1 MPSLDLSLMI
11 KRLDGNLVVA
21 LEEAV
26 AIAVR
31 YNHST
36 VEIEHWVIALGEKFD
51 FFKETITITG
61 CDFTSLVESAYKT
74 LERYPRE
81 SSSAP
86 SISSTIIEVTREA
99 WIYASLKHGRNII
112 DLLDLLYAILTDGNL
127 RMFALNGMPPMRD
140 VRIGELEKLIS
151 ERPATNTLSAEEAS
165 QLGVPQTSNASGSD
179 NFLESYTNDMTQLAR
194 EGAIDPIVGRD
205 AEMRQIVD
213 ILVRR
218 RQNNPILVGEAGVGK
233 TAVVEAFALEIIKG
247 NVPEQLKK
255 IRLLSLDLTLLQAG
269 AGVKGE
275 FERRLKGVID
285 EVKHSPDPIILFIDE
300 AHTMIGAGGQAGQ
313 GDAAN
318 ILKPALARG
327 ELRTIA
333 ATTWAEY
340 KKYFEKDAALTRRF
354 QTVQIHEPE
363 EEIAIQMVRSLVPV
377 LENHHKVK
385 IRDSAV
391 RASVTLSMRYIQSRQ
406 LPDKA
411 VSLLDTAC
419 AAVSISRAAKPAEIQ
434 DAENLID
441 RLKLEAERLKKEPN
455 KTDIQERL
463 DDISSQID
471 DLQEKLNAYLEQ
483 LEKEQELIKSADGI
497 EDHEDFDV
505 AALEKIEEDL
515 RNLQGDLPLI
525 HRIVD
530 KETVAA
536 VVARWT
542 GIPIG
547 RLMRDLVETV
557 QTLEERLKKRVVGQ
571 DFTMKS
577 IANAM
582 ITSHAHLGDER
593 RPPGVF
599 LMVGT
604 SGVGKTET
612 ALALASLLYGGED
625 NLTVINMSEF
635 KEEHKVSLLLGS
647 PPGYV
652 GYGEGGILTEAVR
665 RKPYGAL
672 LLDEIDKAHPGVQDI
687 FYQVFDKGMLKDG
700 EGRDVDFKNTTI
712 MMTANTGTKTL
723 TALAADPDTMPEGE
737 ALVETLHPELLEQFK
752 PAFLGRV
759 NVIPYLPLSQEIL
772 HTILEIQFNKIKLRL
787 ADNYNAILEISES
800 ARKALIERSEV
811 LDVGARAIET
821 TISRDILPE
830 ISRKILKF
838 SLDKKTIDFIKI
850 DIDENNDFLVRVTSD
865 S

>member
-1 MPSLDLSLMI
+1 MASLDLGRMI
-11 KRLDGNLVVA
+11 QRLDGELVVA

-31 YNHST
+31 NGHESI
-36 VEIEHWVIALGEKFD
+36 EAEHWFIALNDKSESYLKVLAACGGD
-51 FFKETITITG
+51 ANAI
-61 CDFTSLVESAYKT
+61 VESARRA
-74 LERYPRE
+74 LERYPRDHT
-81 SSSAP
+81 SAP
-86 SISSTIIEVTREA
+86 SISPTIIDIAREA
-99 WIYASLKHGRNII
+99 WLYASLQHGRPTI
-112 DLLDLLYAILTDGNL
+112 DVLDLLYAILTDVNL
-127 RMFALNGMPPMRD
+127 RALAISGMPP
-140 VRIGELEKLIS
+140 VRNIHVGELERLIE
-151 ERPATNTLSAEEAS
+151 ERPEAAS
-165 QLGVPQTSNASGSD
+165 QSNANSQGPSFG
-179 NFLESYTNDMTQLAR
+179 NLPLAGGESFLAAYTINMTDQAR
-194 EGAIDPIVGRD
+194 NGDLDPVVGRD

-233 TAVVEAFALEIIKG
+233 TAVVEAFALEIAAG
-247 NVPEQLKK
+247 NVPDSLKNIQL
-255 IRLLSLDLTLLQAG
+255 LNLDLTLLQAG

-285 EVKHSPDPIILFIDE
+285 EVKHSPEPIILFIDE

-354 QTVQIHEPE
+354 QTVTINEPDE
-363 EEIAIQMVRSLVPV
+363 ETAVQMVRSLVPT
-377 LENHHKVK
+377 LEKHHGVK

-391 RASVTLSMRYIQSRQ
+391 RAAVTLSTRYIQARQ

-411 VSLLDTAC
+411 VSLIDTSC
-419 AAVSISRAAKPAEIQ
+419 AAVSISRATTPAQIL
-434 DAENLID
+434 DAERTLELLALEQQ
-441 RLKLEAERLKKEPN
+441 RLLGEPDQEIVAERL
-455 KTDIQERL
+455 TDIDSRTKSL
-463 DDISSQID
+463 RD
-471 DLQEKLNAYLEQ
+471 DLERFRTQYSAELSLVELADHAEDDEQRDTGKLLGLENE
-483 LEKEQELIKSADGI
+483 LQEL
-497 EDHEDFDV
+497 
-505 AALEKIEEDL
+505 
-515 RNLQGDLPLI
+515 QGETPLI

-542 GIPIG
+542 GIPLG

-557 QTLEERLKKRVVGQ
+557 QTLESRLRERVVGQ
-571 DFTMKS
+571 DQALAT
-577 IANAM
+577 IADAM
-582 ITSHAHLGDER
+582 VTARANLGDER

-612 ALALASLLYGGED
+612 GLALASLLYGGED
-625 NLTVINMSEF
+625 NMTVINMSEF

-700 EGRDVDFKNTTI
+700 EGRDIDFKNTTI

-723 TALAADPDTMPEGE
+723 TALAADPDTMPTGD
-737 ALVETLHPELLEQFK
+737 ALVDMLQNELLEQFK

-759 NVIPYLPLSQEIL
+759 TIVPYMPLTQTALYAIINLQLEKIRKRLQNQYGIELQVSEEVMGHLAARSQ
-772 HTILEIQFNKIKLRL
+772 TI
-787 ADNYNAILEISES
+787 ES
-800 ARKALIERSEV
+800 
-811 LDVGARAIET
+811 GARAIES
-821 TISRDILPE
+821 TISRTILPSL
-830 ISRKILKF
+830 SRQILALTLQKKSVSVAKITV
-838 SLDKKTIDFIKI
+838 DDHG
-850 DIDENNDFLVRVTSD
+850 NVLVMVE
-865 S
+865 

>member
-1 MPSLDLSLMI
+1 MASLDLGRMI
-11 KRLDGNLVVA
+11 QRLDGELVVA

-31 YNHST
+31 NGHESI
-36 VEIEHWVIALGEKFD
+36 EAEHWFIALNDKSESYRKALATCGGDAEA
-51 FFKETITITG
+51 I
-61 CDFTSLVESAYKT
+61 VESARRA
-74 LERYPRE
+74 LEHYARGHT
-81 SSSAP
+81 SAP
-86 SISSTIIEVTREA
+86 SISPTIIDIVRES
-99 WIYASLKHGRNII
+99 WLYASLQHGRPSV
-112 DLLDLLYAILTDGNL
+112 DVLDLLYIVLTDVNL
-127 RMFALNGMPPMRD
+127 RALAISGMPP
-140 VRIGELEKLIS
+140 VRNIHVGELERLIETRS
-151 ERPATNTLSAEEAS
+151 EQGTP
-165 QLGVPQTSNASGSD
+165 SNAAMQSQSFGSVAPAAGES
-179 NFLESYTNDMTQLAR
+179 FLAAYTVNMTAQAR
-194 EGAIDPIVGRD
+194 NGDLDPVVGRD

-233 TAVVEAFALEIIKG
+233 TAVVEAFALEIAAG
-247 NVPEQLKK
+247 NVPEVLKNIQL
-255 IRLLSLDLTLLQAG
+255 LNLDLTLLQAG

-285 EVKHSPDPIILFIDE
+285 EVKHSADPIILFIDE

-354 QTVQIHEPE
+354 QTVTINEPDE
-363 EEIAIQMVRSLVPV
+363 ETAVQMVRSLVPT
-377 LENHHKVK
+377 LEKHHNVK

-391 RASVTLSMRYIQSRQ
+391 RAAVTLSTRYIQARQ

-411 VSLLDTAC
+411 VSLIDTSC
-419 AAVSISRAAKPAEIQ
+419 AAVSISRATTPAQIL
-434 DAENLID
+434 DAERTLELLALEQQRLLAEPDQNKVAG
-441 RLKLEAERLKKEPN
+441 RLKDI
-455 KTDIQERL
+455 DIQNKSLREDLERFRTQYAAEL
-463 DDISSQID
+463 SLVELADRTEEGEAPNTNRLLGLENE
-471 DLQEKLNAYLEQ
+471 LQE
-483 LEKEQELIKSADGI
+483 
-497 EDHEDFDV
+497 
-505 AALEKIEEDL
+505 
-515 RNLQGDLPLI
+515 LQGETPLI

-542 GIPIG
+542 GIPLG

-557 QTLEERLKKRVVGQ
+557 QTLEDKLRERVVGQ
-571 DFTMKS
+571 DQALAT
-577 IANAM
+577 IADAM
-582 ITSHAHLGDER
+582 VTARANLGDER

-612 ALALASLLYGGED
+612 GLALASLLYGGEE
-625 NLTVINMSEF
+625 NMTVINMSEF

-700 EGRDVDFKNTTI
+700 EGRDIDFKNTTI

-723 TALAADPDTMPEGE
+723 TALAADPDTMPIGD
-737 ALVETLHPELLEQFK
+737 ALVDMLQNELLEQFK

-759 NVIPYLPLSQEIL
+759 TIVPYMPLSQIAL
-772 HTILEIQFNKIKLRL
+772 HAIINLQLEKIRKRLQNQYGIELYVSDDVMSHLAARSQTI
-787 ADNYNAILEISES
+787 ES
-800 ARKALIERSEV
+800 
-811 LDVGARAIET
+811 GARAIES
-821 TISRDILPE
+821 TISRAILPSL
-830 ISRKILKF
+830 SRQILTLTLRKKAVTTAKITVDDH
-838 SLDKKTIDFIKI
+838 SGV
-850 DIDENNDFLVRVTSD
+850 LVIVE
-865 S
+865 